1 MADARMRSHTL
12 PRKSGELPVIRCG
25 LLLSFGVIGFD
36 QLTKYWVVH
45 KVMSPPQVIEV
56 TSFFNLVMVWNTGA
70 SFGLFSSQSLWTQ
83 VILVGLAIFFS
94 IFLIVWLRR
103 TRSVWLSIALG
114 LIIGGALGN
123 AIDRVVYS
131 AVADFLDFHAFDYHW
146 PSFNVADIA
155 ISIGVILLLIDGFT
169 GRRGKHK
176 FKSSL
181 DSK

>member
-1 MADARMRSHTL
+1 MIKKNQKVIVAEVGPRDGLQSFPRWIPTEDKVRML
-12 PRKSGELPVIRCG
+12 D
-25 LLLSFGVIGFD
+25 LLSDAG
-36 QLTKYWVVH
+36 L
-45 KVMSPPQVIEV
+45 PVIEV

-123 AIDRVVYS
+123 AIDRMVYS
-131 AVADFLDFHAFDYHW
+131 AVADFLDFHVFEYHW

-155 ISIGVILLLIDGFT
+155 ISLGVIILLIDGFT
-169 GRRGKHK
+169 GRRGRHK
-176 FKSSL
+176 FKNSL
-181 DSK
+181 DIK